1 MLFNEYQ
8 ELAWKTVN
16 EEVDIIDNCL
26 IGLYGESG
34 ELVDLLKK
42 IAFHKHPVDDAMR
55 EKLKKEIGDNLWY
68 SACLA
73 KSYCEMALRLCWQ
86 NDVSEH
92 HFLGFNDIDSYYEIN
107 MDMSADPPYD
117 LAELAHKMAFGAMNL
132 APRVIAVKMVSGDKG
147 LVADA
152 IHSYIDCLGAIA
164 HCFGLKLDDCAI
176 HNIEKLRARY
186 GEKFSTAASINRRDS

>member
-16 EEVDIIDNCL
+16 SEVDITDNCL

-55 EKLKKEIGDNLWY
+55 EKLKKEIGD
-68 SACLA
+68 
-73 KSYCEMALRLCWQ
+73 LCWYAAVLVKHYCNMPMVRCWA
-86 NDVSEH
+86 NDPSES
-92 HFLGFNDIDSYYEIN
+92 HFTGFSDIDSYYEIN
-107 MDMSADPPYD
+107 MSMDADPPYD
-117 LAELAHKMAFGAMNL
+117 LSEL
-132 APRVIAVKMVSGDKG
+132 AVKMAKAV
-147 LVADA
+147 
-152 IHSYIDCLGAIA
+152 IHSASKTIGAYEIAHSPDFVAHEVHFLIDCLGCVA
-164 HCFGLKLDDCAI
+164 HIFGLKLEDCAT

-186 GEKFSTAASINRRDS
+186 GEKFSTAASINRKE